1 MALCAR
7 ISVNDNLSGA
17 KMFSKIKKEYV
28 IFFSLIL
35 LSIAILGLL
44 IFFSMQTAK
53 QELVNNQETINYIV
67 KIRNAYEEIDQILER
82 AEVNTNVMVDSI
94 ANTYDTKK
102 STDKNYNLAFT
113 NNLNGLIQSVLSN
126 SPSVNGAWFQI
137 NSKLP
142 FSASAYNW
150 FEYKN
155 DNFINQR
162 NPSETTRPITEDD
175 DPYYFSAIQN
185 NGQTWSRVYNDA
197 DTNEQMITISAPVYK
212 NGYLI
217 GVAGLDILTG
227 TLQQTLN
234 NIQLMLFNSEIYLT
248 DKDNNLILYQLEPG
262 VNLDDIDTSFLNI
275 IRQNEDGATGFSKNL
290 TTKTIIKLTLS
301 NNYKFIVAIDNRNL
315 FTNSN
320 KSSNMIY
327 LLLGLLTLITIS
339 TFISMYEVINLKNAN
354 RKLIEAASQATEEE
368 QET

>member
-1 MALCAR
+1 MA
-7 ISVNDNLSGA
+7 
-17 KMFSKIKKEYV
+17 SKIKKEYV

-35 LSIAILGLL
+35 LSIAVLGLL
-44 IFFSMQTAK
+44 VFFSMQTAN
-53 QELVNNQETINYIV
+53 QELVNNQDTINYIV
-67 KIRNAYEEIDQILER
+67 KIRNAYEEIDQIFER

-102 STDKNYNLAFT
+102 SSNKTYNLSFV

-126 SPSVNGAWFQI
+126 TPSVNGAWFQI
-137 NSKLP
+137 NSNLS

-162 NPSETTRPITEDD
+162 NTAEINRPITEQD
-175 DPYYFSAIQN
+175 DPYYFSAIHSD
-185 NGQTWSRVYNDA
+185 GPTWSKVYNDA

-212 NGYLI
+212 NGYLV
-217 GVAGLDILTG
+217 GVTGIDILTG
-227 TLQQTLN
+227 TLQQTLY

-262 VNLDDIDTSFLNI
+262 VNLDNIDTSFLNSI
-275 IRQNEDGATGFSKNL
+275 KQNEDGATRFSKNF

-301 NNYKFIVAIDNRNL
+301 NDYKFIIAIDNRNL

-320 KSSNMIY
+320 QSSNMIY

-339 TFISMYEVINLKNAN
+339 AFISMYEVISLKNAN
-354 RKLIEAASQATEEE
+354 RNIIESANKTSEEE
-368 QET
+368 QEA

>member
-1 MALCAR
+1 MA
-7 ISVNDNLSGA
+7 
-17 KMFSKIKKEYV
+17 SKIKKEYI

-35 LSIAILGLL
+35 LSITVLGLL
-44 IFFSMQTAK
+44 IFSSVQTAN
-53 QELVNNQETINYIV
+53 QELINNQETINYIV

-82 AEVNTNVMVDSI
+82 ANVNTNVMVDSI

-102 STDKNYNLAFT
+102 STDKAYNLAFI

-126 SPSVNGAWFQI
+126 TPSVNGAWFQI

-162 NPSETTRPITEDD
+162 NPAELNRPITEQD
-175 DPYYFSAIQN
+175 DPYYFSAIQSD
-185 NGQTWSRVYNDA
+185 GPTWSRVYNDA

-212 NGYLI
+212 NGYLV
-217 GVAGLDILTG
+217 GVTGIDILTG
-227 TLQQTLN
+227 TLQQVLN
-234 NIQLMLFNSEIYLT
+234 NIQLMLFNSEIYIT

-262 VNLDDIDTSFLNI
+262 VNLENVDTSFLNSI
-275 IRQNEDGATGFSKNL
+275 KQNEDGATGFSKNF

-301 NNYKFIVAIDNRNL
+301 NNYKFIIAIDNKNL

-320 KSSNMIY
+320 QSSNMIY
-327 LLLGLLTLITIS
+327 LLLGLLMLITIS
-339 TFISMYEVINLKNAN
+339 TFISMYEALSLKNAN
-354 RKLIEAASQATEEE
+354 RKLIESTNKITEEE
-368 QET
+368 QEA